1 MKLIKKVLAIC
12 FLLFGIPF
20 SAVMILEIM
29 NPKTPAQEKEN
40 GSISLFKVAQTDNN
54 PLR

>member
-1 MKLIKKVLAIC
+1 MNLKYVKEKVFPVIKVISIVAIVTAI
-12 FLLFGIPF
+12 G
-20 SAVMILEIM
+20 LELW
-29 NPKTPAQEKEN
+29 N